1 MTSYTPAHWSNFAL
15 AQVGASAALLGL
27 VFVGISINLRQF
39 VDSRLLVNR
48 AFEAIV
54 MLASVLIISTAVLIP
69 DQSRAALAIELIALG
84 AITGAVVLRLQAG
97 MHADVVARGDRGP
110 TRASSAARRVLALGS
125 AVLTVLAGIFLITQT
140 AGGMYWWPPA
150 VATAYLAALF
160 DAWVLLVEILR

>member
-1 MTSYTPAHWSNFAL
+1 MTSYTPADWSDFAL

-48 AFEAIV
+48 ALEAIV
-54 MLASVLIISTAVLIP
+54 MLASVLVTSTAVLIP
-69 DQSRAALAIELIALG
+69 NQSRVALGIELMVLG
-84 AITGAVVLRLQAG
+84 AITVAGVLQLQSG
-97 MHADVVARGDRGP
+97 MNADVVPRGERGP
-110 TRASSAARRVLALGS
+110 TRAAAALRRVLSVGS
-125 AVLTVLAGIFLITQT
+125 AVIVFVAGAFLLAQV
-140 AGGMYWWPPA
+140 GGGLYWWPPA